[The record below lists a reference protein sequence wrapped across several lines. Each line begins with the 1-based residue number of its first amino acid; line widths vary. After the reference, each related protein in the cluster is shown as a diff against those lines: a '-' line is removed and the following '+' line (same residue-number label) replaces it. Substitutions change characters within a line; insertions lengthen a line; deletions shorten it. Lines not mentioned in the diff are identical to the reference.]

1 MIHNIRYRVF
11 IYDDEMKDDVLQAL
25 LNVLPDAEPEAEEAE
40 GLLGENML
48 ILSGVVSKK
57 RHTKEF
63 LNSLLSIDNDQL
75 KKLYGDLERKM
86 DEKGNLFLRFSKE
99 KALDGEW
106 EILDGGDSIHLK
118 VKIAAYPAK
127 KEVAL
132 KLLEGQFPDDI
143 KNND

>member
-11 IYDDEMKDDVLQAL
+11 IYDNEDRDDVLQAL
-25 LNVLPDAEPEAEEAE
+25 LNILPEAEPEIEEAE

-48 ILSGVVSKK
+48 ILSGTISKK

-63 LNSLLSIDNDQL
+63 LNYD
-75 KKLYGDLERKM
+75 DLDRKM

-99 KALDGEW
+99 KALDEQW